1 MTVSDA
7 FFIKSWGG
15 LVVVPGPA
23 VSEFSGPAKFEVEL
37 KRPDGSSRTAELSV
51 TYAFPVPTPP
61 RPQWTCLLKGVEK
74 SEVPIGTEVW
84 IKHAI

>member
-7 FFIKSWGG
+7 FLIESWGG
-15 LVVVPGPA
+15 VVVVPGPA
-23 VSEFSGPAKFEVEL
+23 VTEFSGPANLAVEL
-37 KRPDGSSRTAELSV
+37 KRPDGSSITAELSV
-51 TYAFPVPTPP
+51 TYTFPVPTPP
-61 RPQWTCLLKGVEK
+61 NPQWTCLLRGVGK